1 MSRNWLLIVQ
11 SDFWQFFR
19 MRYRKIKS
27 KIELL
32 RSISNM
38 YVVHLPIWIII
49 LQRISW
55 FHELNIFFFFKHS
68 DIFLN
73 IDIWKTIWRIVFEIV
88 IKLLHCDQM
97 RVTPIRLKKC
107 LTKFCLT
114 NVTLSSFSSVFIT
127 YFDEL
132 FVHICRKLE

>member
-97 RVTPIRLKKC
+97 RVTPICQKKC
-107 LTKFCLT
+107 VTKFCLT
-114 NVTLSSFSSVFIT
+114 NVHFQA
-127 YFDEL
+127 
-132 FVHICRKLE
+132 FVLPISMCFLCIYVEN